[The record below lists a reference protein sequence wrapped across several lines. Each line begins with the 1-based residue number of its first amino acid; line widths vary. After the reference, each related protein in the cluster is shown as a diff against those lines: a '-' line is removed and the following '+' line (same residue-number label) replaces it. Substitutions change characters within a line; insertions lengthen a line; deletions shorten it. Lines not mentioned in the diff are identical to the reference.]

1 MIHPS
6 SAQRLSQ
13 PTGAENGAFVNTYS
27 LWLGHEVYLQIRN
40 EEFLVPLHGRIVNES
55 RDSLRFRLDNRW
67 DVDIFKEMILAVE
80 PDTIFCSAE

>member
-27 LWLGHEVYLQIRN
+27 LWLGHEVYLQVRN

-67 DVDIFKEMILAVE
+67 DVDIFKEMIHSVE
-80 PDTIFCSAE
+80 PATVFSAAG